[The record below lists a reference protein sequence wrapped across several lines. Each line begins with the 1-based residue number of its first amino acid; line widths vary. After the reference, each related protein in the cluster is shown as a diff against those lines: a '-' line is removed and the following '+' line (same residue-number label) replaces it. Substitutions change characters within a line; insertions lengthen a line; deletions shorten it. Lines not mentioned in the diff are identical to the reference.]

1 MSTNIYIVIGIL
13 IILIIT
19 TLSIVGIILY
29 VKGKKKGEMKQ
40 EPDYRVFYYLG
51 FIWIPIG
58 VVFMIAVNVVMG
70 IAFMGLGTSYIAI
83 GLANKDKWKNK
94 Q

>member
-1 MSTNIYIVIGIL
+1 MSTDIYIVIGIL

-19 TLSIVGIILY
+19 AVSIVGIVLY
-29 VKGKKKGEMKQ
+29 VRSKKKDEMKQ

-51 FIWIPIG
+51 FVWLPIG
-58 VVFMIAVNVVMG
+58 VVFMITVNVAMG
-70 IAFMGLGTSYIAI
+70 IVFMGLGASYIAI

>member
-1 MSTNIYIVIGIL
+1 MSTDIYIAIGIL

-19 TLSIVGIILY
+19 AVSIVGIVLY
-29 VKGKKKGEMKQ
+29 VRSKKKDEMKQ

-51 FIWIPIG
+51 FVWLPIG
-58 VVFMIAVNVVMG
+58 VVFMIAVNVAMG
-70 IAFMGLGTSYIAI
+70 IVFMGLGASYIAI
-83 GLANKDKWKNK
+83 GLANKDKWQNK